1 MSTQTG
7 LPDGQ
12 DALDSLPGGGSDGIY
27 DSGRDDAWLDGYAP
41 DTAEPEPDVV
51 ASLVASGATTAT
63 QLGRP
68 QGDLLLL
75 GGTLDD
81 TLSGGAGDDFIDGA
95 GGNDTLRGRAG
106 DDILVGGAGDDMLAG
121 SAGDDMLIGG
131 SGNDRLFGGDG
142 DDDLGGDAGDDVL
155 TGGGGCDIFS
165 FDLVTSPDAGSDVV
179 TDFQRGGD
187 LVWVIG
193 DTAGWAS
200 LDSNGDWLLTD
211 ADQHVTVAAGNLTLD
226 LTALSSGLVG
236 PAAILFL
243 GITELE
249 VGDFLLVDV

>member
-12 DALDSLPGGGSDGIY
+12 DALDSLPGAGLDGF
-27 DSGRDDAWLDGYAP
+27 DGSGRDDAWLDDYAP

-51 ASLVASGATTAT
+51 ASLVTSGATTTT

-75 GGTLDD
+75 GGTPDD
-81 TLSGGAGDDFIDGA
+81 TLNGGD
-95 GGNDTLRGRAG
+95 
-106 DDILVGGAGDDMLAG
+106 
-121 SAGDDMLIGG
+121 GDDMLIGG
-131 SGNDRLFGGDG
+131 AGNDRLIGGEG
-142 DDDLGGDAGDDVL
+142 DDDLGGDAGDDLL
-155 TGGGGCDIFS
+155 TGGAGCDIFS

-179 TDFQRGGD
+179 TDFRRGED

-193 DTAGWAS
+193 DMADWAR

-211 ADQHVTVAAGNLTLD
+211 EDQHVTVSAGNLTLD
-226 LTALSSGLVG
+226 LTALSSGVVG
-236 PAAILFL
+236 PAAIVFL
-243 GITELE
+243 GITELD

>member
-12 DALDSLPGGGSDGIY
+12 DALDCLPGGGSDGA
-27 DSGRDDAWLDGYAP
+27 DDPSRDDAWLADYAP

-51 ASLVASGATTAT
+51 ASLVASGATTTT

-75 GGTLDD
+75 GGTVDD
-81 TLSGGAGDDFIDGA
+81 TLSGGAGDDFVDGA

-121 SAGDDMLIGG
+121 GAGDDMLIGG

-165 FDLVTSPDAGSDVV
+165 FNLVTTPAAGRDVV
-179 TDFQRGGD
+179 ADFRRGED
-187 LVWVIG
+187 LIWVIG
-193 DTAGWAS
+193 DMADWTR
-200 LDSNGDWLLTD
+200 LDTNGDWLLTD
-211 ADQHVTVAAGNLTLD
+211 EDQHVTVAAGNLTLD
-226 LTALSSGLVG
+226 LAALSSAVVA
-236 PAAILFL
+236 PAAVLVL
-243 GITELE
+243 GLTELD